1 MKELKGL
8 IAILVLA
15 LVFWAGY
22 AVCGIVGKTQPAQ
35 EYTIIDKYEHAD
47 KHYIA
52 VEVEVDANDYIGY
65 DKGDEWKPWTE

>member
-1 MKELKGL
+1 MNNNWYVNVALFL
-8 IAILVLA
+8 IAVVIA
-15 LVFWAGY
+15 LTTAH
-22 AVCGIVGKTQPAQ
+22 IVYKEQPAQ

-65 DKGDEWKPWTE
+65 DKGDEWQPWTE